1 MQSTLNTVNTSGDTR
16 NDATE
21 SATSSGGAMRFQEKV
36 VIITGS
42 SAGIGAATARRL
54 ASEGALLVVNG
65 RSADKLERFASEL
78 PQDRVLLHI
87 GDVSEEANAKAL
99 IASAIDRFG
108 QIDVL
113 VNNASFF
120 GFADLAS
127 QTVNDWRQTFA
138 TNLDAVFHI
147 SQAALP
153 HLAEGASIVNVSS
166 VSALGGDMMMS
177 AYNAAKGALTNY
189 TRALAVELGSRG
201 IRVNAVL
208 PSIAWTD
215 RTAILRDNSAI
226 VARQIERMPLGRIA
240 EAEEVAAAIA
250 FLASQDA
257 SYITGV
263 NLPVDGGLTA
273 SSGLAPFV

>member
-1 MQSTLNTVNTSGDTR
+1 MVTTLTTETNSGRT
-16 NDATE
+16 
-21 SATSSGGAMRFQEKV
+21 MRYHKKV
-36 VIITGS
+36 AVITGS

-54 ASEGALLVVNG
+54 ASEGAIVVVNG
-65 RSADKLERFASEL
+65 RRADKLEKFASEL
-78 PQDRVLLHI
+78 PQDRVLLYI
-87 GDVSEEANAKAL
+87 GDVSEEANAKNL
-99 IASAIDRFG
+99 ITAAIERFG
-108 QIDVL
+108 KIDVL

-127 QTVNDWRQTFA
+127 QTVNDWRQSFA
-138 TNLDAVFHI
+138 MNVDAAFYM

-166 VSALGGDMMMS
+166 VSALGGDLMMS
-177 AYNAAKGALTNY
+177 AYNASKGALTNY
-189 TRALAVELGSRG
+189 TRALALELAPRG

-208 PSIAWTD
+208 PSVAWTE
-215 RTAILRDNSAI
+215 RTAVLRDNSAI

-250 FLASQDA
+250 FLASEDA
-257 SYITGV
+257 SFITGV

>member
-1 MQSTLNTVNTSGDTR
+1 
-16 NDATE
+16 
-21 SATSSGGAMRFQEKV
+21 MRYQEKV

-54 ASEGALLVVNG
+54 ASEGALIVANG

-78 PQDRVLLHI
+78 PQDRVLLHV
-87 GDVSEEANAKAL
+87 GDISEEANAKAL
-99 IASAIDRFG
+99 IAAALDRFG

-138 TNLDAVFHI
+138 TNIDAVFHI

-166 VSALGGDMMMS
+166 VSALGGDKMMS

-208 PSIAWTD
+208 PSIAWTE
-215 RTAILRDNSAI
+215 RTAVLRDNLAI
-226 VARQIERMPLGRIA
+226 AARQIERMPLGRIA

-250 FLASQDA
+250 FLASKDA

-273 SSGLAPFV
+273 SSGQAPWV